1 MASKISSWNVRGLGR
16 LVKLKQGMTRLKH
29 LGSKIVLLQE
39 THLTSGEVIRLR
51 RRWQGQVFVANFSS
65 HARGVAILIHKSI
78 PFQVNTTT
86 LDPGGRFIILQ
97 GSLFGQNLI
106 LVNVYGPNK
115 DEPQFYNN
123 IFLTL
128 ASLRGDIIIGG
139 DFNCALNPDFD
150 HNGNQVSSHNQS
162 RKIILNFMEELDLCD
177 VWRERNPD
185 KRVFML
191 FDYA

>member
-1 MASKISSWNVRGLGR
+1 MTKTTSTLLHFWFYKFFQNKYYLRPHKHFSTISEIISN
-16 LVKLKQGMTRLKH
+16 
-29 LGSKIVLLQE
+29 
-39 THLTSGEVIRLR
+39 
-51 RRWQGQVFVANFSS
+51 FVANFSS

-97 GSLFGQNLI
+97 GTLFGQHLI
-106 LVNVYGPNK
+106 LVNIYGPNK

-150 HNGNQVSSHNQS
+150 RNGNQGSSHNQS
-162 RKIILNFMEELDLCD
+162 RKIILNFMGELGLCD

-185 KRVFML
+185 KREFSCYSTMQKTFTRLDFFL
-191 FDYA
+191 FSKI

>member
-1 MASKISSWNVRGLGR
+1 MASNQLFKISSWNVRGLGR
-16 LVKLKQGMTRLKH
+16 LVKLKQVMTRLKH

-97 GSLFGQNLI
+97 GTLFGQHLI
-106 LVNVYGPNK
+106 LVNIYGPN
-115 DEPQFYNN
+115 
-123 IFLTL
+123 TM
-128 ASLRGDIIIGG
+128 
-139 DFNCALNPDFD
+139 
-150 HNGNQVSSHNQS
+150 SHNF
-162 RKIILNFMEELDLCD
+162 IITFS
-177 VWRERNPD
+177 
-185 KRVFML
+185 
-191 FDYA
+191 

>member
-1 MASKISSWNVRGLGR
+1 
-16 LVKLKQGMTRLKH
+16 MTRLKH

-123 IFLTL
+123 IFPTL

-150 HNGNQVSSHNQS
+150 RNGNQVSSHNQS
-162 RKIILNFMEELDLCD
+162 RKIILNFMEELGLCD

-185 KRVFML
+185 KREFSCYSTTHKTFSRLDFFL
-191 FDYA
+191 FSTKCEKLLLQ